1 MCFLKEGHKMGRS
14 EPLFKRITEDQ
25 VKELKARF
33 GGVQE
38 KAEIVEEVKKPVKGK
53 PASKGQV
60 VFIH

>member
-1 MCFLKEGHKMGRS
+1 MGRS